1 MSNFRGYIKLKVR
14 ALKNLVMTHPL
25 FILILIYSEVYFTSS
40 NISYTDYQRFT
51 VVWYKNVSSS

>member
-40 NISYTDYQRFT
+40 KVFNIDYQ
-51 VVWYKNVSSS
+51 

>member
-25 FILILIYSEVYFTSS
+25 FTLILIYSEVYFTSS
-40 NISYTDYQRFT
+40 NISYADYQ
-51 VVWYKNVSSS
+51 

>member
-40 NISYTDYQRFT
+40 NISYTDYQYVTFL
-51 VVWYKNVSSS
+51 WYRNVSSI